1 MPLSKSRQS
10 EGEIYKTYALEVV
23 PGKEVK
29 ASESFAFSFPVG
41 PPSAKNIGKVYVL
54 STCIIW
60 DNYFA
65 ARLIVSIRE
74 MVQEIFDKCLQSYDK
89 SPLADS
95 IGIQGTPAFGAAH
108 GYCNERHEP
117 CGLC

>member
-1 MPLSKSRQS
+1 MAMAERDCSGHTFVAVRPFQ
-10 EGEIYKTYALEVV
+10 VQ
-23 PGKEVK
+23 
-29 ASESFAFSFPVG
+29 
-41 PPSAKNIGKVYVL
+41 
-54 STCIIW
+54 
-60 DNYFA
+60 
-65 ARLIVSIRE
+65 
-74 MVQEIFDKCLQSYDK
+74 MVQEIFDKCRQSYDK

>member
-1 MPLSKSRQS
+1 MELSGSPQ
-10 EGEIYKTYALEVV
+10 
-23 PGKEVK
+23 
-29 ASESFAFSFPVG
+29 FPQTDAMAMAERDCSGHTFVAVR
-41 PPSAKNIGKVYVL
+41 PFQVQ
-54 STCIIW
+54 
-60 DNYFA
+60 
-65 ARLIVSIRE
+65 
-74 MVQEIFDKCLQSYDK
+74 MVQEIFDKCRQSYDK